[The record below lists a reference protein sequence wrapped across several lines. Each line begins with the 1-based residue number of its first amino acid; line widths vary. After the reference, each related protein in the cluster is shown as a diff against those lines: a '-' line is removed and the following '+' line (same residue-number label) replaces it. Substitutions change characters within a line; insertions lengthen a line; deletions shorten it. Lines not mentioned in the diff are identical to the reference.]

1 MTNALTTSRI
11 GADPISPQLWALH
24 THNVTGPS
32 AEVCVTGNSNPD
44 FELFGGVAKGVK

>member
-1 MTNALTTSRI
+1 MTSPLATPCI
-11 GADPISPQLWALH
+11 GDGPISHQLGALQA
-24 THNVTGPS
+24 HNVTGPS

>member
-11 GADPISPQLWALH
+11 GADPISHQLGALH
-24 THNVTGPS
+24 AHNVTGPS

-44 FELFGGVAKGVK
+44 LGLFDGLAKGVK

>member
-1 MTNALTTSRI
+1 MLRIHAGGAHHRGGALP
-11 GADPISPQLWALH
+11 G
-24 THNVTGPS
+24 HNVTGPS